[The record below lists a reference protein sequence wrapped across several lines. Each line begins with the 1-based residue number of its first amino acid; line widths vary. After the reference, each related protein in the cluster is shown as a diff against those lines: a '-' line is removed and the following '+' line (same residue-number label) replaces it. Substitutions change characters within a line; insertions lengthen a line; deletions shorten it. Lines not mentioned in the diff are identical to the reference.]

1 MTEGKSYK
9 ILLADDDPDD
19 RDLFEE
25 AFAGLN
31 ASVSSVQNGI
41 ELMKV
46 LESDGDLPDFI
57 FLDLN
62 MPERNGKECLRD
74 IRAKKLDDVKVIIYS
89 TSSNAKDIDD
99 TFALGADLY
108 VKKPNTFTE
117 LIKTAESILT
127 FDWDHEPARR
137 PRAAFVFKAS

>member
-1 MTEGKSYK
+1 MSDVKSYK

-31 ASVSSVQNGI
+31 ADIHTVENGV

-46 LESDGDLPDFI
+46 LEAGNDLPDFI

-62 MPERNGKECLRD
+62 MPERNGKECLRE
-74 IRAKKLDDVKVIIYS
+74 IRQKNFGDVRVIIYS

-127 FDWDHEPARR
+127 LDWDQEQAPR
-137 PRAAFVFKAS
+137 PRTDFVFKAS